1 MNEVRAGSTGSA
13 GTPAHVSP
21 EQLTRMRFPSAA
33 GLCAIALLSLTV
45 ASACSSGGAAENNA
59 PASGSGRAAGDAGGR
74 GGRGGRAGGGGP
86 VPVSLGSVVQ
96 KPMAVNVRVVGN
108 VEASSTVN
116 VRAQV
121 TGELKTVEFKEGDEV
136 AEGQLLFTLDPR
148 PFDLA
153 VKQAEAT
160 LSRDQAQSK
169 TADANLA
176 RSIDLLAKGLVAPA
190 THEAT
195 LAQANGLKSTVAA
208 DQIAIDNAK
217 LQLQYTRITAP
228 VAGRTG
234 ALLVHVGSLVR
245 NSDTNPLVVIN
256 QVSPVYVSFAV
267 PARLLEQ
274 IRGERAHQ
282 GLRVLAAPA
291 GTTDAPVVG
300 SVTFLDNAVDPTTD
314 TIRLKA
320 TFTNKDRRL
329 WPGAFVDVTL
339 RLSENPKALVVPN
352 SAVQA
357 SQTGQLVYVVK
368 PDQTVETRQVT
379 VAWTEGDESV
389 IAGGLKAGETI
400 VTDGQ
405 LRLVPGAKV
414 VAQGREPQRGQQ
426 P

>member
-1 MNEVRAGSTGSA
+1 MRCTSA
-13 GTPAHVSP
+13 T
-21 EQLTRMRFPSAA
+21 
-33 GLCAIALLSLTV
+33 GLCAIVLLSFIAV
-45 ASACSSGGAAENNA
+45 PACSSGGAAENA
-59 PASGSGRAAGDAGGR
+59 PPAGSGRAGGE
-74 GGRGGRAGGGGP
+74 GAGRAGRGAGAA
-86 VPVSLGSVVQ
+86 VPVTLGSVVQ

-148 PFDLA
+148 PFELA

-176 RSIDLLAKGLVAPA
+176 RSRDLLDKGLVSPA
-190 THEAT
+190 AHDAT
-195 LAQANGLKSTVAA
+195 LSQANALKSTVAA

-228 VAGRTG
+228 VSGRTG

-245 NSDTNPLVVIN
+245 NNDTNPLVVIN

-291 GTTDAPVVG
+291 GTTDAPVTG
-300 SVTFLDNAVDPTTD
+300 SVSFLDNAVDPTTD

-320 TFTNKDRRL
+320 TFPNRDRRL

-339 RLSENPKALVVPN
+339 RLSENPSALVVPN

-357 SQTGQLVYVVK
+357 SQTGELVYVVK
-368 PDQTVETRQVT
+368 PDQTVETRAVT

-389 IAGGLKAGETI
+389 IASGLRAGETI

-414 VAQGREPQRGQQ
+414 VAQGRESPRGQQ

>member
-1 MNEVRAGSTGSA
+1 MRLF
-13 GTPAHVSP
+13 PAV
-21 EQLTRMRFPSAA
+21 
-33 GLCAIALLSLTV
+33 GLCALALLSISV
-45 ASACSSGGAAENNA
+45 MPACSSGGAADTT
-59 PASGSGRAAGDAGGR
+59 PAAGSGRAGGEAAGR
-74 GGRGGRAGGGGP
+74 GGRGGRAGGGGA

-121 TGELKTVEFKEGDEV
+121 TGELKTVDFKEGDEV

-148 PFDLA
+148 PFELA
-153 VKQAEAT
+153 VQQAEAT

-195 LAQANGLKSTVAA
+195 VAQANALKSTVTA

-228 VAGRTG
+228 VSGRTG

-256 QVSPVYVSFAV
+256 QVAPVYVSFAV

-282 GLRVLAAPA
+282 GLRVMAAPA
-291 GTTDAPVVG
+291 GTTDAPVTG

-320 TFTNKDRRL
+320 TFPNKDRRL

-339 RLSENPKALVVPN
+339 RLSETPNALVVPN

-357 SQTGQLVYVVK
+357 SQTGELVYVVK
-368 PDQTVETRQVT
+368 ADQTVETRQVT
-379 VAWTEGDESV
+379 VGWIEGDESV
-389 IAGGLKAGETI
+389 ISSGLKAGETI

>member
-1 MNEVRAGSTGSA
+1 
-13 GTPAHVSP
+13 
-21 EQLTRMRFPSAA
+21 
-33 GLCAIALLSLTV
+33 
-45 ASACSSGGAAENNA
+45 
-59 PASGSGRAAGDAGGR
+59 
-74 GGRGGRAGGGGP
+74 
-86 VPVSLGSVVQ
+86 
-96 KPMAVNVRVVGN
+96 
-108 VEASSTVN
+108 
-116 VRAQV
+116 V

-136 AEGQLLFTLDPR
+136 QEGQLLFTLDPR
-148 PFDLA
+148 PFELA
-153 VKQAEAT
+153 VQQAEAT

-169 TADANLA
+169 TAEANLA
-176 RSIDLLAKGLVAPA
+176 RSRDLLAKGLVSPA
-190 THEAT
+190 AHDAT
-195 LAQANGLKSTVAA
+195 VSQAGALKSTVSA

-228 VAGRTG
+228 VSGRTG

-245 NSDTNPLVVIN
+245 NNDTSPLVIIN

-291 GTTDAPVVG
+291 GTTDAPVAG
-300 SVTFLDNAVDPTTD
+300 SVSFLDNAVDPATD

-320 TFTNKDRRL
+320 TFPNRDRRL

-339 RLSENPKALVVPN
+339 RLSENPNALVVPN
-352 SAVQA
+352 AAVQA
-357 SQTGQLVYVVK
+357 SQTGELVYVVK
-368 PDQTVETRQVT
+368 PDQTVETRPVT

-389 IAGGLKAGETI
+389 IASGLRAGETI

-405 LRLVPGAKV
+405 LRLVPGATV

>member
-1 MNEVRAGSTGSA
+1 
-13 GTPAHVSP
+13 
-21 EQLTRMRFPSAA
+21 MRLSSAA
-33 GLCAIALLSLTV
+33 GLCAIALLSFTV
-45 ASACSSGGAAENNA
+45 VPACSSGGAGENA
-59 PASGSGRAAGDAGGR
+59 PASGSGRAGGAA
-74 GGRGGRAGGGGP
+74 GGRAGGRGAGAA
-86 VPVSLGSVVQ
+86 VPVSLGTVAE

-148 PFDLA
+148 PFELA

-160 LSRDQAQSK
+160 LGRDQAQSK

-190 THEAT
+190 AHEAT
-195 LAQANGLKSTVAA
+195 LAQANALKSTVAA

-217 LQLQYTRITAP
+217 LQLQYTRITSP
-228 VAGRTG
+228 VSGRTG

-245 NSDTNPLVVIN
+245 NNDTNPLVVIN

-267 PARLLEQ
+267 PARLLDQ

-282 GLRVLAAPA
+282 GLRVTAVPA
-291 GTTDAPVVG
+291 GTGNAPVTG
-300 SVTFLDNAVDPTTD
+300 SVTFLDNAVEPTTD

-320 TFTNKDRRL
+320 TFPNRDRRL

-357 SQTGQLVYVVK
+357 SQTGELVYVVK
-368 PDQTVETRQVT
+368 SDQTVETRPVT
-379 VAWTEGDESV
+379 VGWTEGDESV
-389 IAGGLKAGETI
+389 ITNGLQAGETI

-414 VAQGREPQRGQQ
+414 VAQGRDPQRGQQ

>member
-1 MNEVRAGSTGSA
+1 MRCTSA
-13 GTPAHVSP
+13 T
-21 EQLTRMRFPSAA
+21 
-33 GLCAIALLSLTV
+33 GLCAIVLLSFI
-45 ASACSSGGAAENNA
+45 AAPACSSGGAADNA
-59 PASGSGRAAGDAGGR
+59 PPAGSGRAGGEGGGR
-74 GGRGGRAGGGGP
+74 GGRGAGAA
-86 VPVSLGSVVQ
+86 VPVTLGAVVQ

-136 AEGQLLFTLDPR
+136 QEGQLLFTLDPR
-148 PFDLA
+148 PFELA
-153 VKQAEAT
+153 VQQAEAT

-169 TADANLA
+169 MAEANLA
-176 RSIDLLAKGLVAPA
+176 RSRDLLAKGLVSPA
-190 THEAT
+190 AHDAT
-195 LAQANGLKSTVAA
+195 VSQASALKSTVSA

-228 VAGRTG
+228 VSGRTG

-245 NSDTNPLVVIN
+245 NNDTNPLVIIN

-291 GTTDAPVVG
+291 GTTDAPVTG
-300 SVTFLDNAVDPTTD
+300 SVSFLDNAVDPATD

-320 TFTNKDRRL
+320 TFPNRDRRL

-339 RLSENPKALVVPN
+339 RLSENPRALVVPN

-357 SQTGQLVYVVK
+357 SQTGELVYVVK
-368 PDQTVETRQVT
+368 PDQTVEPRDVT
-379 VAWTEGDESV
+379 VAWMEGDESV
-389 IAGGLKAGETI
+389 IASGLRVGETI